1 VTNAHYYVGS
11 NRPNTCIFCG
21 GPPDHPDHPRIAP
34 FTTTLAAPTVQPCP
48 DCLELANLILN
59 ATYMTQPKDGHVR
72 ADREALR
79 QPLKQ
84 FIKERE

>member
-1 VTNAHYYVGS
+1 MTNAHYYVES
-11 NRPNTCIFCG
+11 NRVNTCIFCG
-21 GPPDHPDHPRIAP
+21 GPPEHPHIAP
-34 FTTTLAAPTVQPCP
+34 LTTTLAAPTVQPCP
-48 DCLELANLILN
+48 DCLKLANLILN

>member
-1 VTNAHYYVGS
+1 MSGY
-11 NRPNTCIFCG
+11 
-21 GPPDHPDHPRIAP
+21 PDCP
-34 FTTTLAAPTVQPCP
+34 QYKQSCP
-48 DCLELANLILN
+48 DCLALAHLILN

-84 FIKERE
+84 FIKERER

>member
-1 VTNAHYYVGS
+1 VTNAHYYVES

-48 DCLELANLILN
+48 DCLALAKVLLDYFGQVEDSNRRLGED
-59 ATYMTQPKDGHVR
+59 ATYEVLS
-72 ADREALR
+72 A
-79 QPLKQ
+79 
-84 FIKERE
+84 FIKEREK